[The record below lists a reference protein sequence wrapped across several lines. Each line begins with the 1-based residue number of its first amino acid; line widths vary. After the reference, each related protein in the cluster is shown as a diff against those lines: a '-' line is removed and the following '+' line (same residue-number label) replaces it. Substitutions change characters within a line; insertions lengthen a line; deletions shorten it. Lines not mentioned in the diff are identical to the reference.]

1 MAEPHTLP
9 WINSPTLEAEMGTDP
24 DQTTNA
30 YSQGWTEGNIR
41 ALGSLGIVREGFLE
55 EVP

>member
-9 WINSPTLEAEMGTDP
+9 WINSPTLEAEVGTDP